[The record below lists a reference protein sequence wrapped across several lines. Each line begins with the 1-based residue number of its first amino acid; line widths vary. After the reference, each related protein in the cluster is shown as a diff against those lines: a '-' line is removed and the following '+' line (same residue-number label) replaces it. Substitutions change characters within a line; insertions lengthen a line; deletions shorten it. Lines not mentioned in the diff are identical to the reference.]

1 MMNLI
6 FSFDDGRADNVRL
19 FEEILAPE
27 GIAAT
32 MNISTAYVD
41 GTISDTDRPCPN
53 AAMTVDDVKR
63 LASSSLIELAGHG
76 DKHLNTPEDLSEGLR
91 KLRSWVLDEATGE
104 DTESASEVSNV
115 DDRESITDRRNADD
129 RELIT
134 DPRSA
139 DIIGIA
145 SPHSELSA
153 DEVLSQRSVYEK
165 MGVEYV
171 RIGPGATYSGLNRV
185 AGKLSRMTKSK
196 GAFLKAYSGI
206 NEHIGGSFVL
216 LSVPVLHDHSL
227 SQVKA
232 LIEKNRDAGTDVI
245 LMFHSILKPG
255 EDYYD
260 DPWSWDFYD
269 FKELALWARDAEGIE
284 VVTTRQAFRGQQRV

>member
-1 MMNLI
+1 MFLPNDLK
-6 FSFDDGRADNVRL
+6 N
-19 FEEILAPE
+19 IL
-27 GIAAT
+27 
-32 MNISTAYVD
+32 
-41 GTISDTDRPCPN
+41 R
-53 AAMTVDDVKR
+53 
-63 LASSSLIELAGHG
+63 
-76 DKHLNTPEDLSEGLR
+76 
-91 KLRSWVLDEATGE
+91 
-104 DTESASEVSNV
+104 EVSNV
-115 DDRESITDRRNADD
+115 DDLESITD
-129 RELIT
+129 L
-134 DPRSA
+134 RSA

-206 NEHIGGSFVL
+206 NEHISGSFVL

-245 LMFHSILKPG
+245 LMFHSILKHG
-255 EDYYD
+255 EEYYD
-260 DPWSWDFYD
+260 DPWSWDYND

-284 VVTTRQAFRGQQRV
+284 VVTTRQAFRGLQRE